1 MAKPSL
7 ARATLFTLFLA
18 ACTDSPSSP
27 NRPSPLIQSSQSQ
40 LPGISSSI
48 TFVSDA
54 TWSAQHVC
62 LNPLAPSNCPA
73 GALLYGVGGLGAGW
87 NADLSVIPGA
97 MWIWADGITAE
108 TSPAYPAEFV
118 FSKTFNLLGAPIAGT
133 ISVAVDD
140 FAEVVVNGTVV
151 GTVGSVSDGSLAGP
165 AQNAL
170 TTFNIAP
177 YLVTGSNVVAV
188 RAANGVFGCGSGAY
202 ACNPAGVVFGGEM
215 VSADAAYLIELLSGA
230 VLDLDL
236 APSGIATS
244 LVAKLTAARKSAGR
258 GDVAAACASLR
269 AFVQHVQAQTGK
281 AISAVDAVRFSEA
294 VDQIADLLACT

>member
-27 NRPSPLIQSSQSQ
+27 NRPSPLLQSSQSQ

-54 TWSAQHVC
+54 TWSAQPVC
-62 LNPLAPSNCPA
+62 LNPLAPSNCPT
-73 GALLYGVGGLGAGW
+73 GALLYGVGGFGAGW

-97 MWIWADGITAE
+97 MWIWAAGITAE

-118 FSKTFNLLGAPIAGT
+118 FSKSFNLGAPIAGT
-133 ISVAVDD
+133 IWVAVDD

-151 GTVGSVSDGSLAGP
+151 GSVGSVSDASLAGP

-170 TTFNIAP
+170 TSFDIAP
-177 YLVTGSNVVAV
+177 YLVSGSNVVAV
-188 RAANGVFGCGSGAY
+188 RAANGVFGCGPGAY
-202 ACNPAGVVFGGEM
+202 ACNPAGVVFGGELT
-215 VSADAAYLIELLSGA
+215 SGDAAYLIELLSDA
-230 VLDLDL
+230 VLELDL

-244 LVAKLTAARKSAGR
+244 LLAKLSAARNAAGR
-258 GDVAAACASLR
+258 GDTAAACGSLQ
-269 AFVQHVQAQTGK
+269 AFRQDVQAQTGK
-281 AISAVDAVRFSEA
+281 AISAVDAVDVVEA
-294 VDQIADLLACT
+294 VDQITGLLGCT